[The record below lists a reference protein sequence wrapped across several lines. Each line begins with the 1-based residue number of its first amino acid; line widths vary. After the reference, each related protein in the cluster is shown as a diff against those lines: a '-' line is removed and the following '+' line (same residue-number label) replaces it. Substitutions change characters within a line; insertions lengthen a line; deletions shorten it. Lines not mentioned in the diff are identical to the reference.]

1 MQLAHWIFAGSLLFL
16 LISIILSLMEIQ
28 KSTKAIEIILKD
40 IEELSSGNIFTDMF
54 TPGEK

>member
-1 MQLAHWIFAGSLLFL
+1 
-16 LISIILSLMEIQ
+16 MEIQ
-28 KSTKAIEIILKD
+28 KSTKAIEIILED